1 MLLDLMLLTFSAIL
15 LALCLE
21 ILCSIA
27 FCNMIMPDFSFS
39 FSFLIFWLN
48 IIMSHNSELSHLLS
62 LYIVFLDNHTYAH
75 GIK

>member
-39 FSFLIFWLN
+39 IFWLN